1 MGSVEEFHHD
11 DISKGAKMEQRDKTI
26 SFNWLVYVLILLVAP
41 LIVQTLKMNFSQ
53 IHANLNSGYGLTDE
67 GFAINALRE
76 RITNGFS
83 SHSFTFSEPLV
94 GLFWIAGE
102 NIYLY
107 RLAGLIVL
115 VAIVILFLFK
125 NITKSINQNVL
136 LLLLSTYFLVST
148 LTIPSVFGYLLVTP
162 SYQWTLLACS
172 TILNVLLLGGQ
183 PSREFYRILLNI
195 SLTFLIFAMTLSRPT
210 SGGVA
215 LISVLVYLLSVES
228 WKSKSAIYIAVS
240 QATLLLIVFVF
251 DISNLRSR
259 FLEIVSASQAGDP
272 NGYSL
277 ISEIADVVGGI
288 FILSLISIAVFL
300 LTRHILSSTDI
311 DSSKFLYKDSS
322 GLILAFTAAL
332 ILILLSVSEL
342 TNLFRS
348 QKYILIVSV
357 VTAILAATFIKTR
370 EYFGMFVIAFLPFSS
385 QFGSN
390 TPTLGNTQILLL
402 CQSLLLVGVTIR
414 AFFINRERIE
424 DRRIVHSINQSSM
437 LLLFDTALILSLIM
451 FNSFAKSQ
459 IGNNYHKTLYPA
471 AASKSTVNGLHYTF
485 EKLQSLDKF
494 SKEANLERNEEII
507 DLSSFHP
514 GLILYA
520 GGITAQRWIPDKHF
534 IYRIKEQIRF
544 VMILHGNSMKKQGT
558 KILVETN
565 LKTIPKQCTEL
576 SSLMAVTEISN
587 ELKNQGFD
595 PKVRSKGLYSSFPED
610 LTLYP
615 NNALLVET
623 CGK

>member
-1 MGSVEEFHHD
+1 MGLVEELHPD
-11 DISKGAKMEQRDKTI
+11 DISKGAKMEQREKTRN
-26 SFNWLVYVLILLVAP
+26 SNWLIYVLIVLVAP
-41 LIVQTLKMNFSQ
+41 LIIRTLKMNFSQ

-76 RITNGFS
+76 RTTNGFS

-102 NIYLY
+102 NIFLY
-107 RLAGLIVL
+107 RLAGLIIL
-115 VAIVILFLFK
+115 VAIVILFLSN
-125 NITKSINQNVL
+125 NITKSLNQNVL
-136 LLLLSTYFLVST
+136 LLLMSTYFLVSI
-148 LTIPSVFGYLLVTP
+148 LTIPSVFRYLLVTP
-162 SYQWTLLACS
+162 TYQWTLLVCS
-172 TILNVLLLGGQ
+172 TILNVLLLGRQ
-183 PSREFYRILLNI
+183 PSTRHFRILLNI

-210 SGGVA
+210 SGGIA
-215 LISVLVYLLSVES
+215 LISVLFYLLSFES
-228 WKSKSAIYIAVS
+228 WKSKSAIYIAFS
-240 QATLLLIVFVF
+240 QVTLLSIVFVF

-277 ISEIADVVGGI
+277 ISEIADVVSGI
-288 FILSLISIAVFL
+288 LILGLISIVVFF
-300 LTRHILSSTDI
+300 LTRHLLISTDT
-311 DSSKFLYKDSS
+311 DSNKSLYRDSRK
-322 GLILAFTAAL
+322 LILAFTATL

-357 VTAILAATFIKTR
+357 VTAILAATFIKVR
-370 EYFGMFVIAFLPFSS
+370 EYFGMFVISFLPFSS

-390 TPTLGNTQILLL
+390 TPALGNVQILLL
-402 CQSLLLVGVTIR
+402 CQSLLLIGVTNR
-414 AFFINRERIE
+414 AFFIDREGIE
-424 DRRIVHSINQSSM
+424 DRKIAHNFIQIRM
-437 LLLFDTALILSLIM
+437 LLFATALIFSLIM
-451 FNSFAKSQ
+451 FNSLAKSQ
-459 IGNNYHKTLYPA
+459 VGNNYHKTLYPTA
-471 AASKSTVNGLHYTF
+471 AAKSTVNGLHYTF

-494 SKEANLERNEEII
+494 AKEANLDRDEEII

-514 GLILYA
+514 GLIVYA

-534 IYRIKEQIRF
+534 IYRIREQLRF
-544 VMILHGNSMKKQGT
+544 VMILHGKSLNQQGT
-558 KILVETN
+558 NILVETN
-565 LKTIPKQCTEL
+565 LKTIPRQCTEL
-576 SSLMAVTEISN
+576 SSLMAVKEISI

-595 PKVRSKGLYSSFPED
+595 PKVRYKGLYSSFPED

-623 CGK
+623 CGN

>member
-1 MGSVEEFHHD
+1 MGLVEEFHHD
-11 DISKGAKMEQRDKTI
+11 DILKGAKMEQREKTRN
-26 SFNWLVYVLILLVAP
+26 SNWLIYVLILLVAP
-41 LIVQTLKMNFSQ
+41 LIIRTLKMNFSQ

-76 RITNGFS
+76 RATNGFS
-83 SHSFTFSEPLV
+83 SYSFTFSEPLV

-107 RLAGLIVL
+107 RLAGLIIL
-115 VAIVILFLFK
+115 VAIVIFFLFE
-125 NITKSINQNVL
+125 NITKSLNQNVL
-136 LLLLSTYFLVST
+136 LLLMSMYFFVSI
-148 LTIPSVFGYLLVTP
+148 LTIPSVFRYLLVTP
-162 SYQWTLLACS
+162 SYQWTLLVCS
-172 TILNVLLLGGQ
+172 VILNVLLLGRQ
-183 PSREFYRILLNI
+183 PSRKFFRILLNS
-195 SLTFLIFAMTLSRPT
+195 SLTLLIFAMTLSRPT

-215 LISVLVYLLSVES
+215 LISVIFYMLSVKS
-228 WKSKSAIYIAVS
+228 WKSKSAFYIAVS

-277 ISEIADVVGGI
+277 ISEIVDVGSGI
-288 FILSLISIAVFL
+288 FILSLISSSVFF
-300 LTRHILSSTDI
+300 LTKHILSSTDI
-311 DSSKFLYKDSS
+311 DFSKSRYKDSS
-322 GLILAFTAAL
+322 RWILAFTATL

-342 TNLFRS
+342 TNLFLS
-348 QKYILIVSV
+348 QKYVLIVSV
-357 VTAILAATFIKTR
+357 VTAIFAATFIEIR
-370 EYFGMFVIAFLPFSS
+370 EYFGMFVISFLPFSS

-390 TPTLGNTQILLL
+390 TPALGNVQILLL
-402 CQSLLLVGVTIR
+402 CQSLLLIGVTIR
-414 AFFINRERIE
+414 AFFIDRERIE
-424 DRRIVHSINQSSM
+424 DRKIALKFNQLS
-437 LLLFDTALILSLIM
+437 LLLLAIALIFSLMM

-459 IGNNYHKTLYPA
+459 VGNNYEKTLYPTA
-471 AASKSTVNGLHYTF
+471 AAKSTINGLHYTF

-494 SKEANLERNEEII
+494 AKEANLERDEEII

-514 GLILYA
+514 GLIVYA

-534 IYRIKEQIRF
+534 IYRIREQIRF
-544 VMILHGNSMKKQGT
+544 VMILHGKSLNQQGT
-558 KILVETN
+558 NILVETN

-576 SSLMAVTEISN
+576 SSLMAVKEISI

-595 PKVRSKGLYSSFPED
+595 PKVRFKGLYSSFPED

>member
-1 MGSVEEFHHD
+1 MGLVQEFHHD
-11 DISKGAKMEQRDKTI
+11 DISKGAKMEQREKTRN
-26 SFNWLVYVLILLVAP
+26 SNWLIYVLSLLVAP
-41 LIVQTLKMNFSQ
+41 LIIRTLKMNFSQ

-76 RITNGFS
+76 RATNGFS
-83 SHSFTFSEPLV
+83 SYSFTFSEPLV

-107 RLAGLIVL
+107 RLAGLIIL
-115 VAIVILFLFK
+115 VAIVIFFLFE
-125 NITKSINQNVL
+125 NITKSLNQNVL
-136 LLLLSTYFLVST
+136 LLLMSMYFFVSI
-148 LTIPSVFGYLLVTP
+148 LTIPSVFRYLLVTP
-162 SYQWTLLACS
+162 SYQWTLLVCS
-172 TILNVLLLGGQ
+172 VILNVLLWGRQ
-183 PSREFYRILLNI
+183 PSRKFFRILLNS
-195 SLTFLIFAMTLSRPT
+195 SLTLLIFAMTLSRPT

-215 LISVLVYLLSVES
+215 LISVIFYMLSVKS
-228 WKSKSAIYIAVS
+228 WKSKSAFYIAVS

-277 ISEIADVVGGI
+277 ISEIVDVVSGI
-288 FILSLISIAVFL
+288 FILSLISSSVFF
-300 LTRHILSSTDI
+300 LTKHILSSTDI
-311 DSSKFLYKDSS
+311 DFSKSRYKDSS
-322 GLILAFTAAL
+322 RWILAFTATL

-342 TNLFRS
+342 TNLFLS
-348 QKYILIVSV
+348 QKYVLIVSV
-357 VTAILAATFIKTR
+357 VTAIFAATFIEIR
-370 EYFGMFVIAFLPFSS
+370 EYFGMFVISFLPFSS

-390 TPTLGNTQILLL
+390 TPALGNVQILLL
-402 CQSLLLVGVTIR
+402 CQSLLLIGVTIR
-414 AFFINRERIE
+414 AFFIDRERIE
-424 DRRIVHSINQSSM
+424 DRKIALKFNQLS
-437 LLLFDTALILSLIM
+437 LLLLAIALIFSLMM

-459 IGNNYHKTLYPA
+459 VGNNYEKTLYPTA
-471 AASKSTVNGLHYTF
+471 AAKSTINGLHYTF
-485 EKLQSLDKF
+485 EKLQSLNKF
-494 SKEANLERNEEII
+494 AKEASLERDEEII

-514 GLILYA
+514 GLIVYA

-534 IYRIKEQIRF
+534 IYRIREQIRF
-544 VMILHGNSMKKQGT
+544 VMILHGKSLNQQGT
-558 KILVETN
+558 NILVETN

-576 SSLMAVTEISN
+576 SSLMAVKEISI

-595 PKVRSKGLYSSFPED
+595 PKVRFKALYSSFPED

>member
-1 MGSVEEFHHD
+1 MGLVEEFHHD

-26 SFNWLVYVLILLVAP
+26 SFNWLVYGLILLVAP
-41 LIVQTLKMNFSQ
+41 LIVRTLKMNFSQ

-76 RITNGFS
+76 RIINGFS
-83 SHSFTFSEPLV
+83 SHSLTFSEPLV

-107 RLAGLIVL
+107 RLAGLIIL
-115 VAIVILFLFK
+115 VAIVILFLLK
-125 NITKSINQNVL
+125 NITTSLNQNIL
-136 LLLLSTYFLVST
+136 LLLISTYLFISILA
-148 LTIPSVFGYLLVTP
+148 IPSVFRYLLVTP
-162 SYQWTLLACS
+162 SYQWTLLVCS
-172 TILNVLLLGGQ
+172 TILNVLLLGRQ
-183 PSREFYRILLNI
+183 PSRKFYRIILNV
-195 SLTFLIFAMTLSRPT
+195 SLTILIFAMTLSRPT

-215 LISVLVYLLSVES
+215 LISVLLYLLSVES
-228 WKSKSAIYIAVS
+228 WKSKSAIYIVFS
-240 QATLLLIVFVF
+240 QVTLSLTVFVF

-272 NGYSL
+272 KGYDL
-277 ISEIADVVGGI
+277 ISEIADVVSGI
-288 FILSLISIAVFL
+288 FILSVISIAVFL
-300 LTRHILSSTDI
+300 FTRYILSSTNI
-311 DSSKFLYKDSS
+311 DSSKSLGKNSS
-322 GLILAFTAAL
+322 RFILAFTGTFILVLLL
-332 ILILLSVSEL
+332 ISEL
-342 TNLFRS
+342 TSLVLG

-357 VTAILAATFIKTR
+357 FTAILAATFIKIR
-370 EYFGMFVIAFLPFSS
+370 EYFGMFVISFLPFTS

-390 TPTLGNTQILLL
+390 TPALGNIQILLI
-402 CQSLLLVGVTIR
+402 CQSLLLIGVSIR
-414 AFFINRERIE
+414 AFSMDSQRIE
-424 DRRIVHSINQSSM
+424 ERKITHNFDQLS
-437 LLLFDTALILSLIM
+437 LLLFAFALIFSLLM

-459 IGNNYHKTLYPA
+459 VGNNYEKTLYPK

-520 GGITAQRWIPDKHF
+520 GGISAQRWIPDKYF
-534 IYRIKEQIRF
+534 IYRIKEQIQF
-544 VMILHGNSMKKQGT
+544 VMILHGESMKKQGT
-558 KILVETN
+558 NILVETN

-576 SSLMAVTEISN
+576 SGLMAVTEISN

-595 PKVRSKGLYSSFPED
+595 PKVRFKGLYSSFPED